1 MPRLDL
7 VSFHERWSSTAGKHA
22 VQRSLM
28 PAAGSKLLS
37 SLSMAI
43 LYGLYSKTYHAARE
57 LNLLKVLRPFFFF
70 FHGALLRGF
79 AVFFRYRPDS
89 EIPMKVACM

>member
-1 MPRLDL
+1 M

-57 LNLLKVLRPFFFF
+57 LNLLKVLRPFFFSWCSVTRV
-70 FHGALLRGF
+70 RGF
-79 AVFFRYRPDS
+79 LPIPTGLRDPDEGRLYVVS
-89 EIPMKVACM
+89 V